1 MSPIDAPNPID
12 ISLGQGLA
20 EGIDPK
26 VLPFGAASK
35 LVNYEVSLAGALT
48 KRLGFYGVLA
58 ATEVGASAY
67 PLGATS
73 RLLTA
78 GDSLLTISPDYTDSL
93 PHLYSY
99 SSGLD
104 AWADLDT
111 VPPCSVRRDPLVR
124 LNQGT
129 LGGLVTVFGT
139 GASYLLVAYYSDAGG
154 GFVIYYRV
162 IDLATGAIVVRETVL
177 TSTVSQIAM
186 VSVNGN
192 AWVLY
197 NDSAGLKAKKLS
209 GTDPTSTTTVTLDA
223 TATVFRVSAAY
234 LNLGK
239 FVACWSLLSSPLQ
252 LEMRT
257 INAST
262 GAVIDTAFYNT
273 GGASIKALA
282 CTGDSSLG
290 TAFAWIEGTPSD
302 QVMAD
307 IRDVDLASIP
317 GATPIEA
324 GAAVLNEDTVGIELD
339 RDGNAYVFYEAELT
353 AGEPAAI
360 ARLFTYT
367 GPLGDRHI
375 AYRCNWASGPRRMG
389 DSNRVFAT
397 LAVPQQGT
405 LNANFGLEPGPA
417 HFGLVCVDD
426 TSAATPPLLLAHLTT
441 TVARAG
447 GLLARWWPIDSSEQ
461 VWVNAASTTTSD
473 AQGYSDDTSGI
484 DLITLDFSAQQAGA
498 YHSVISSPLVLLGGG
513 LVVSQDQH
521 QAVENSFLQAPQIIT
536 GIGDPA
542 DAGLASA
549 PSPGNSYLYR
559 CRYEWVDD
567 RGQIHVS
574 PWSEDY
580 ELTLEDAGSLPYHV
594 TLTILC
600 TSVTRRGRSD
610 KGASRDAQIAVYRS
624 QANGA
629 SASGDVSFYRLLPYG
644 SEDAQLNDRTSYS
657 VDFVDTSSDAVVLAA
672 AYGQVQFPIDVL
684 APICPPA
691 SADLLVHQGRVW
703 LLSAEDRREVWPSRL
718 LVPGE
723 APAFVSE
730 LVQRLPDSPTEGT
743 GLAALDDKTIIFCED
758 RIYYLSGDGP
768 DDTGQTGRF
777 TGPYLVTAQQGCI
790 DARSVVQTPEGVF
803 FLSSSGISKLDR
815 SLTVADVGEPV
826 KTTVDAYGTC
836 LASYH
841 DPARSR
847 ASWLMAT
854 VDDDTIIL
862 IYDYLHGL
870 WSLVSTD
877 ATNRLRAMTLWQG
890 RTVVG
895 FSNSFEGE
903 TTHYFRHE
911 GAGAQ
916 PGWDLD
922 PDDAATWVS
931 GIFETPWIC
940 PGGPGAYQRVRN
952 LFLLGQRLSD
962 CRVKFEVFLDFDT
975 DTVVQTKTV
984 NLKASTTTI
993 VGLPLLRYV
1002 LPLDLQA
1009 CEAVK
1014 FRLTDLTPDTP
1025 SGTDTAERAGLAL
1038 TRMSLELG
1046 PERDQPRLPAAN
1058 RGGT

>member
-58 ATEVGASAY
+58 STEVGASAY

-73 RLLTA
+73 RLLAA

-104 AWADLDT
+104 RWADLDT

-124 LNQGT
+124 LNRGSR
-129 LGGLVTVFGT
+129 GALVTAFGT
-139 GASYLLVAYYSDAGG
+139 GASYLLVVYGADDGSGG
-154 GFVIYYRV
+154 TDFFYRV
-162 IDLATGAIVVRETVL
+162 IDRDTGAVVVRETTL
-177 TSTVSQIAM
+177 TSTTSSVAL
-186 VSVNGN
+186 VSVNGD
-192 AWVLY
+192 AWALY
-197 NDSAGLKAKKLS
+197 NDSVGLKAKKLS
-209 GTDPTSTTTVTLDA
+209 GADPTSTTTVTLDA
-223 TATVFRVSAAY
+223 TATVFKIAAAY
-234 LNLGK
+234 LNLAK
-239 FVACWSLLSSPLQ
+239 FVVCWVKGSANTT

-262 GAVIDTAFYNT
+262 GAVVDTAFYT
-273 GGASIKALA
+273 TAGPSIQAIDCA
-282 CTGDSSLG
+282 GDSALG
-290 TAFAWIEGTPSD
+290 TAFAWIEGGAGE
-302 QVMAD
+302 VLAD
-307 IRDVDLASIP
+307 IRDTELASIP
-317 GATPIEA
+317 GATPIETA
-324 GAAVLNEDTVGIELD
+324 PPSLNFDDVGIEFD
-339 RDGNAYVFYEAELT
+339 KDGNTYVFYMAELT
-353 AGEPAAI
+353 SGEPAAI
-360 ARLFTYT
+360 ARIFTPG
-367 GPLGDRHI
+367 GPVGDRHI
-375 AYRCNWASGPRRMG
+375 AYRCAWAGGPRRMG
-389 DSNRVFAT
+389 DSDRVFAV
-397 LAVPQQGT
+397 LGVPQQGT
-405 LNANFGLEPGPA
+405 LTSGYSLDQGPA
-417 HFGLVCVDD
+417 HFALVCVDD
-426 TSAATPPLLLAHLTT
+426 TSAATPPLLVGHLATT
-441 TVARAG
+441 LARAG
-447 GLLARWWPIDSSEQ
+447 GLAAKYWPVDSDEQ
-461 VWVNAASTTTSD
+461 VWVGTATTVTSD
-473 AQGYSDDTSGI
+473 APGFTNDTSGA
-484 DLITLDFSAQQAGA
+484 DLFTLDFSAQQSPL
-498 YHSVISSPLVLLGGG
+498 YHAVQAAPLVLLGGG

-600 TSVTRRGRSD
+600 TSVTRRGRTD
-610 KGASRDAQIAVYRS
+610 KGTGRDAQIAVYRS
-624 QANGA
+624 TANGA
-629 SASGDVSFYRLLPYG
+629 SASGDVSFYRLLAYG
-644 SEDAQLNDRTSYS
+644 DSDAVLNDRTSYS
-657 VDFVDTSSDAVVLAA
+657 VEFVDTSSDAVMLDAG
-672 AYGQVQFPIDVL
+672 YGQVQFPIDVI

-730 LVQRLPDSPTEGT
+730 FVQRLPDSPTEGT
-743 GLAALDDKTIIFCED
+743 ALAALDDKTIILCED

-815 SLTVADVGEPV
+815 SLTVSDVGEPV

-870 WSLVSTD
+870 WSLVSTE
-877 ATNRLRAMTLWQG
+877 ATSRLRAMTLWQG

-962 CRVKFEVFLDFDT
+962 CRVKFEVFLDFDPA
-975 DTVVQTKTV
+975 TVVQTKTA

-1014 FRLTDLTPDTP
+1014 FRITDLEPTTS